1 MRKNLHNLFVIA
13 GLILLLA
20 NVSVVEAAH
29 LHGDA
34 AGQECLVCSQ
44 TSDTS
49 ADVSSN
55 AYRADLANTSVVA
68 ICETDNPV
76 SRRPEQPRARAPPTI

>member
-1 MRKNLHNLFVIA
+1 MKKNLHNLFVIA

-68 ICETDNPV
+68 IRETDKTV
-76 SRRPEQPRARAPPTI
+76 SRRPEQPRARAPPRI

>member
-1 MRKNLHNLFVIA
+1 MRKYLHNFFVVA
-13 GLILLLA
+13 GLLLLVA
-20 NVSVVEAAH
+20 NVNVVEAAH

-49 ADVSSN
+49 ADVSPN

-68 ICETDNPV
+68 VCETDHPV
-76 SRRPEQPRARAPPTI
+76 SRRPKQPRARAPPRI

>member
-1 MRKNLHNLFVIA
+1 MSKYFHNLFVTA

-29 LHGDA
+29 LHGDG

-49 ADVSSN
+49 ADVSPN
-55 AYRADLANTSVVA
+55 AYRADLANTPLPELR
-68 ICETDNPV
+68 ETQDPV
-76 SRRPEQPRARAPPTI
+76 SRRLEQPRARAPPTI

>member
-55 AYRADLANTSVVA
+55 AYRADLANTPLPELR
-68 ICETDNPV
+68 ETQDPV
-76 SRRPEQPRARAPPTI
+76 SRRLEQPRARAPPTI

>member
-44 TSDTS
+44 TSDN
-49 ADVSSN
+49 SSDDSQN
-55 AYRADLANTSVVA
+55 AYRAELANTSVVA

-76 SRRPEQPRARAPPTI
+76 SRRPEQPRARAPPRI